1 MSVFSNLFSKKKE
14 VTPSTQDALQTL
26 RNTEEML
33 LKKQEYIENKI
44 EQELKTARQHGTK
57 NKRLALQALRNKK
70 KLEKQQE
77 MNDGMLNRIQHQKE
91 TLENAATNAE
101 VLQVLAGSAKALKG
115 AHNNMDVDKV
125 HDLMEDI
132 AEQQEVANEIADAI
146 SSNVGTAEFDEDE
159 LLAELEALEEEDLD
173 KQLLA
178 AGPAPVADVPLP
190 VAPTDA
196 LPKAKGK
203 SKEED
208 EMAQLQAWADS

>member
-14 VTPSTQDALQTL
+14 AAPSTQDALQTL

-33 LKKQEYIENKI
+33 LKKQEFIENKI
-44 EQELKTARQHGTK
+44 DELKKARQHGTK
-57 NKRLALQALRNKK
+57 NKRLALTALRNKK

-132 AEQQEVANEIADAI
+132 AEQQEVASEIAEAI
-146 SSNVGTAEFDEDE
+146 SNPVGMSDFDDDE

-173 KQLLA
+173 KQLLE
-178 AGPAPVADVPLP
+178 AGPAPVADVTLP
-190 VAPTDA
+190 AAPTDA
-196 LPKAKGK
+196 LPKAKSK